1 MVELRKLLKLWDI
14 LFDHKD
20 HHIRCFPHIINICTG
35 HVIKKITDIDL
46 TEVADAWMSSL
57 PQDLNDHRTYQ
68 DALVCDPIALGHV
81 VVQALCASGQCQDV
95 FEDYI
100 WEGNEKGYWE
110 ERCQKYLTIW
120 CHRGNVLS
128 SSDQPWAIY
137 PCVVPLLI
145 WLMVD

>member
-46 TEVADAWMSSL
+46 TEVADAWILSL

-128 SSDQPWAIY
+128 SLDQP
-137 PCVVPLLI
+137 
-145 WLMVD
+145 